1 MSRKTLIVIGGPTAS
16 GKTAAA
22 IALAKQFDTEIISAD
37 ARQFYRQMSI
47 GTAKPTPEE
56 LAAVPHHLV
65 GHLDV
70 WQPYNAG
77 AFERDALKTLD
88 EIFAKKDF
96 AIAVGGSGLY
106 LRTLCFGI
114 DNMPAVPAE
123 IRERTDALLQEKGL
137 PFLLEELQRYDAAYY
152 NEVDKAN
159 PARVK
164 RAMEIIYATGQ
175 PYSSFR
181 KKQAVERPF
190 RSVWIGLD
198 LPREQL
204 YERINCR
211 VELMMEQGLEEEVR
225 ALVPYRECNA
235 LKTVGYT
242 EIFDYLDGKITLD
255 EAVLLIQQHTRN
267 YAKRQLTWF
276 RREPVQWFAPDDIA
290 GMVRF
295 INMEV
300 K

>member
-16 GKTAAA
+16 GKTATA
-22 IALAKQFDTEIISAD
+22 IALAKHFDTEIISAD

-56 LAAVPHHLV
+56 LAAAPHHLV

-77 AFERDALKTLD
+77 AFERDALQILD
-88 EIFAKKDF
+88 EIFAEKDF

-123 IRERTDALLQEKGL
+123 IRNRTDTLLQEKGL

-181 KKQAVERPF
+181 KKQPTERPF

-204 YERINCR
+204 YGRINRR
-211 VELMMEQGLEEEVR
+211 VELMMEQGLEEEVC
-225 ALVPYRECNA
+225 ALLPYRHCNA
-235 LKTVGYT
+235 LQTVGYT
-242 EIFDYLDGKITLD
+242 EIFDYLDGKTTLA
-255 EAVLLIQQHTRN
+255 EAVALIQQHTRN

-290 GMVRF
+290 GMVQY
-295 INMEV
+295 INIQA

>member
-22 IALAKQFDTEIISAD
+22 IALAKNFDTEIISAD

-56 LAAVPHHLV
+56 LAAAPHHLV

-77 AFERDALKTLD
+77 AFERDAVQILD

-137 PFLLEELQRYDAAYY
+137 PFLLEELQRYDATYY

-181 KKQAVERPF
+181 KKEPIERPF

-204 YERINCR
+204 YERINRR

-225 ALVPYRECNA
+225 ALLPYRHCNA
-235 LKTVGYT
+235 LQTVGYT
-242 EIFDYLDGKITLD
+242 EIFDYLDGKTTLA
-255 EAVLLIQQHTRN
+255 EAVALIQQHTRN

-276 RREPVQWFAPDDIA
+276 RREPVQWFAPDDVA
-290 GMVRF
+290 GM
-295 INMEV
+295 IGYITEQT
-300 K
+300 